1 MFCNLWIV
9 KNLLRIKLLSNL
21 DILYKRKMGDSELHQ
36 MSMSKGDIKYFSQS
50 LSILVFETRALSE
63 PGVHQF
69 S

>member
-21 DILYKRKMGDSELHQ
+21 DILYKCNMGDSELYQ
-36 MSMSKGDIKYFSQS
+36 MCMSKGDIKSFSQS

-63 PGVHQF
+63 PGVDQF